1 MVEISKE
8 SKSPLLPERYPT
20 PDFFVCDLFDA
31 APKGDMASMEHPI
44 FSLSTKPDTR
54 IRRYEHNGR
63 FVEITPSVKGLA
75 TMHDRDVL
83 IYCISQLMAGLNEGK
98 QLSQVV
104 RFKAYDLLQATNRMT
119 NGQGYEGLKAALER
133 LRGTSIST
141 NVITGGEEQ
150 FEVFGIIEKAKIVRE
165 TRDGRMQEVEIKLSD
180 WVFNAIAAK
189 EILTL
194 HRDYFRLRKPLERR
208 IYELARKHCGAQ
220 GTWKISLDLLQKK
233 CGSNSTPREF
243 KRLVLNIVRQ
253 DAKHGH
259 MPDYSVRLEG
269 ENVIFAN
276 RGTMLPKETPS
287 QGAFLFISGE
297 TRLKAKS
304 IAQGWDINT
313 VEAEWRDWMMS
324 KGLDR
329 PKNPDKAF
337 LGFCRKWQETR
348 GRPS

>member
-1 MVEISKE
+1 MVGEITKE
-8 SKSPLLPERYPT
+8 STSPLLPERYPT

-83 IYCISQLMAGLNEGK
+83 IYCISQLIAGLNSGK
-98 QLSQVV
+98 PPSPVV
-104 RFKAYDLLQATNRMT
+104 RFKAYDLLQATNRVT
-119 NGQGYEGLKAALER
+119 DGRGYDGLKAALER

-141 NVITGGEEQ
+141 NVTTGGEEQ
-150 FEVFGIIEKAKIVRE
+150 FDVFGIIDRARIIRE

-189 EILTL
+189 EVLTL

-208 IYELARKHCGAQ
+208 IYELARKHCGSQ
-220 GTWKISLDLLQKK
+220 GEWKISLDLLQKK
-233 CGSNSTPREF
+233 CGSNSTSREF

-259 MPDYSVRLEG
+259 MPDYSVRLVG
-269 ENVIFAN
+269 EQVVFSN
-276 RGTMLPKETPS
+276 RGTMAPKEAPRQSALIFIKPETYEKARAAAPS
-287 QGAFLFISGE
+287 
-297 TRLKAKS
+297 
-304 IAQGWDINT
+304 WDIHYL
-313 VEAEWRDWMMS
+313 EQEWRNWI
-324 KGLDR
+324 KEP
-329 PKNPDKAF
+329 PKHPDSAF
-337 LGFCRKWQETR
+337 VGFCKKWFETR
-348 GRPS
+348 GRA